1 MTPDT
6 APPDDGLRARVEAWV
21 DDVRDWDCCTP
32 LPFNVEQ
39 LVALVRA
46 CSAPVWTKERPTSWG
61 AWWFCAEGRIRNR
74 EIVDVVTIANKP
86 DGFIRQGRTRVEY
99 VENHPGALWCGPIPE
114 PKDEA

>member
-1 MTPDT
+1 MTTPDT

-46 CSAPVWTKERPTSWG
+46 CSAPELDALREKVARLEAVLER
-61 AWWFCAEGRIRNR
+61 AK
-74 EIVDVVTIANKP
+74 DIANRAQNRMP
-86 DGFIRQGRTRVEY
+86 DEMNAEMRTLVATVEAQTDA
-99 VENHPGALWCGPIPE
+99 P
-114 PKDEA
+114 